1 MRRIAYKNIRHEL
14 SGILGS
20 RQKKIKKGKQQPL
33 DDYSSRKI
41 QQNVFKKSVISII
54 TNGLIIALYRPV
66 L

>member
-20 RQKKIKKGKQQPL
+20 RQKKIKKGKQPL

-41 QQNVFKKSVISII
+41 QQNVFKKSVILII
-54 TNGLIIALYRPV
+54 INGLIIALYRPV